1 MPYRTRQEAE
11 MTDAYILEAVRTPI
25 GKRGGAL
32 SSIRP
37 DELAGATLRGL
48 VDRAS
53 IEDSE
58 VEDVIM

>member
-1 MPYRTRQEAE
+1 